1 MNWLKEIFGITI
13 PFDERRKIIEA
24 LHGFS
29 PGHAVE
35 DEDPP
40 ASFLIFCF
48 LAFVG
53 AIALAVGLVYLVGRV
68 VI

>member
-1 MNWLKEIFGITI
+1 MNYQ
-13 PFDERRKIIEA
+13 ERRKVIEA
-24 LHGFS
+24 LHQFS

-35 DEDPP
+35 DEGPT
-40 ASFLIFCF
+40 ATFLIFCF

-53 AIALAVGLVYLVGRV
+53 AVTLFVGLVYLVGRM